1 MKQILI
7 TGATSGIGKA
17 TAELAA
23 AQSWHVIACGRNATK
38 LKELEDAHP
47 NITGLQ
53 FDITDLEATKAAL
66 GSLSPDVVLLNAG
79 VCEYVD
85 ADNWDSALLRRVFEA
100 NFFGVSHC
108 IEAILPQLKAGSRI
122 AIVDSLARLLPFT
135 RSQAYGASKAA
146 AFYLAKSL
154 EVDLAPRRI
163 AVQTISP
170 GFVETPLTDKNDFSM
185 PMRISSKKAAKA
197 ILKAVGSD
205 KRTHYFPGP
214 FAAILRVLSS
224 LPASLQSKLCQRMAA
239 SQS

>member
-23 AQSWHVIACGRNATK
+23 AQSWHVIACGRNESK
-38 LKELEDAHP
+38 LQELEDANP
-47 NITGLQ
+47 NITGLK
-53 FDITDLEATKAAL
+53 FDITDLDATKAAL

-85 ADNWDSALLRRVFEA
+85 AEDWDSALFRRVFEA
-100 NFFGVSHC
+100 NFFGLTHC
-108 IEAILPQLKAGSRI
+108 IEALLPQMKAGSRI
-122 AIVDSLARLLPFT
+122 AVVDSLARLLPFT

-146 AFYLAKSL
+146 AFYMAKSL
-154 EVDLAPRRI
+154 EVDLAPRGI

-170 GFVETPLTDKNDFSM
+170 GFVETPLTDKNEFSM
-185 PMRISSKKAAKA
+185 PMRITSDEAAKA
-197 ILKAVGSD
+197 ILRAVSSD
-205 KRTHYFPGP
+205 KRTHYFPGL
-214 FAAILRVLSS
+214 FAAILRALSS
-224 LPASLQSKLCQRMAA
+224 LPASVQSKLCQRMAA